1 MAVTI
6 RPAEADDIE
15 AFVEMKND
23 AWRRAYADLLHAEHL
38 ASLPVEAQTAGWRVA
53 FAAPERDGSV
63 LLAIDDTD
71 AHVVGVAA
79 WGASR
84 DDDATPTT
92 GEIGM
97 LYVAPDHIGTGLGQ
111 RLMEGALDGL
121 RSVGYERA
129 TLWVLEANARG
140 RGFYDHVGWRP
151 DGTRGDHMVECANHP
166 MVRYAIAL

>member
-1 MAVTI
+1 VAVTI

-23 AWRRAYADLLHAEHL
+23 AWRWAYADLLPAEHL

-63 LLAIDDTD
+63 LVAADD
-71 AHVVGVAA
+71 ARVVGVAS

-97 LYVAPDHIGTGLGQ
+97 LYVAPDHVGTGLGR
-111 RLMEGALDGL
+111 RLMNGALEGL
-121 RSVGYERA
+121 RRAGYERA

-151 DGTRGDHMVECANHP
+151 DGARGDHMVECANHP

>member
-1 MAVTI
+1 VAVTI

-15 AFVEMKND
+15 PFVAMKND
-23 AWRRAYADLLHAEHL
+23 AWRWAYADILPAEHL
-38 ASLPVEAQTAGWRVA
+38 AGLSVEAQEAGWRDA

-63 LLAIDDTD
+63 LLAIDDAD
-71 AHVVGVAA
+71 ARVVGVAS

-84 DDDATPTT
+84 DDDATATT